1 MRLPA
6 RRIASTALCATLLAG
21 ITGPAAVAADSSRE
35 RTHAASRAPVPG
47 ADTVL
52 AQTKSLANLGAVL
65 TPATDLL
72 NQALQNGQL
81 TPDQAQKLVDAVK
94 AAIAQVSAA
103 APAAPSLPVSPSL
116 TKHGAAGE
124 EGAAGEDGKAP
135 KAKDLQGDALAA
147 LQKAV
152 DALLAAVTS
161 GDVSK
166 VLPAAAAVVTG
177 LVNFV
182 AATVLGGGLP
192 APDLPGLPALPSL
205 PVPAPSLPVPAP
217 SLPVTTPALPTS

>member
-1 MRLPA
+1 M
-6 RRIASTALCATLLAG
+6 
-21 ITGPAAVAADSSRE
+21 
-35 RTHAASRAPVPG
+35 
-47 ADTVL
+47 
-52 AQTKSLANLGAVL
+52 L

-81 TPDQAQKLVDAVK
+81 TPDQAKKLVDAVK

-103 APAAPSLPVSPSL
+103 AG
-116 TKHGAAGE
+116 KEGKEGGAA
-124 EGAAGEDGKAP
+124 EDGEAL
-135 KAKDLQGDALAA
+135 KAKDLRGDALAA

-166 VLPAAAAVVTG
+166 VLPAATAVVTG

-205 PVPAPSLPVPAP
+205 PVPAPSLPV
-217 SLPVTTPALPTS
+217 TTPALPTG